1 MGVRNKAPLMA
12 EESEM
17 LKAVATGIG
26 GAIAF
31 IVGIIGLLD
40 GGDPTPL
47 IIGVALLIQAVV
59 HFSKGQQQLAEN
71 TPIVG
76 QPQDMGVGGW
86 ERLEKIME
94 RVENPD
100 TFQPGISEVG
110 ERPDTLQ
117 AMMDAEFHGD
127 AFSNFEDHS
136 DGVVSAV
143 PKDFHDGTYFWQ
155 NPEKGFLEM

>member
-1 MGVRNKAPLMA
+1 MA

-40 GGDPTPL
+40 GGDPTAM
-47 IIGVALLIQAVV
+47 IIGIALLIQAAS
-59 HFSKGQQQLAEN
+59 HFAKGQKQLAEN

-100 TFQPGISEVG
+100 TFQPGS
-110 ERPDTLQ
+110 RKL
-117 AMMDAEFHGD
+117 
-127 AFSNFEDHS
+127 
-136 DGVVSAV
+136 VSAQT
-143 PKDFHDGTYFWQ
+143 PYKR
-155 NPEKGFLEM
+155 